1 MKKIL
6 IILIPLI
13 LIATITIAYFFFF
26 PEGKIKPDK
35 KLKQSTFLTQCLSEN
50 LEVSYKIE
58 EKESPLADVV
68 VYIIDENIGK
78 KVTSFKID
86 NIFKNYHPIE
96 LYKCGI
102 YVIRFFNYDPRISK
116 QKPEFRAEFWRYYYN
131 GEGIQLF
138 FSEDFSYD
146 FRVDPTEIYLVLE
159 QSYLG
164 NPGYALVIKNLNT
177 KEDVFVLPL
186 AEIVNKYP
194 DLEGSIGFNEW
205 TKDGRYFWGNIFYGA
220 NVLAFFR
227 IERDTWKTDILPAPK
242 DVLGGDD
249 LNLEN
254 GYITVHPGN
263 VWFGISE
270 LTEEEKAKRRAQ
282 GIGTEL
288 YIHNLFTGERQF
300 VDKTD
305 EPLWYFKPKWISDT
319 ELEYEMP
326 SGEKKTYK
334 IEG

>member
-26 PEGKIKPDK
+26 PEEEIKPDK
-35 KLKQSTFLTQCLSEN
+35 TLKQSTFLTQCLSEN

-68 VYIIDENIGK
+68 VYIIDENTGK
-78 KVTSFKID
+78 EVTSFKID

-116 QKPEFRAEFWRYYYN
+116 QKPEFRAEFWRYYYS

-159 QSYLG
+159 RSYLG
-164 NPGYALVIKNLNT
+164 NPDYALVIKNLQT
-177 KEDVFVLPL
+177 KKDVFVLPL
-186 AEIVNKYP
+186 KEITDKYP
-194 DLEGSIGFNEW
+194 DFLGSIGFNEW
-205 TKDGRYFWGNIFYGA
+205 TRGSKYFWGNIFDGA

-227 IERDTWKTDILPAPK
+227 IERDSWKRELFEAPTGTM
-242 DVLGGDD
+242 GGTA
-249 LNLEN
+249 LNSEF
-254 GYITVHPGN
+254 GYITYDDGPPWTGDLDFAKMYQEQ
-263 VWFGISE
+263 W
-270 LTEEEKAKRRAQ
+270 EKEGK
-282 GIGTEL
+282 IVSFYL
-288 YIHNLFTGERQF
+288 YNFFTNKKI
-300 VDKTD
+300 VLATTTD
-305 EPLWYFKPKWISDT
+305 TMWYFKPKWISDT
-319 ELEYEMP
+319 ELEYYLP
-326 SGEKKTYK
+326 SGERK
-334 IEG
+334 IYAVK